1 MVSELKRATET
12 AGRKVTIL
20 ELACLLNL
28 STVLPSLSSSCLV
41 LWIFNFLPPLMPFPK
56 INKKKKK
63 ITQRDECRSHCFLE
77 LNSLAF

>member
-63 ITQRDECRSHCFLE
+63 
-77 LNSLAF
+77 NNPKG